1 MASISLSTGLGS
13 GLDISGMVSQLMQ
26 IERQPLNAI
35 NTKISTYNSQIS
47 DLGKLKSDLSSFESA
62 ASSLT
67 DVNPFNVYSASSS
80 NSNTV
85 TATADTSAAAGTYAV
100 NVTKLAQAEVLRS
113 TAIASSTTGL
123 GNAASTLT
131 FNLHKA
137 GVAADPANNKVVNI
151 DANSSLE
158 QMRDAVNAAGVGVTA
173 AVVQDSSGYRLT
185 YTANEVG
192 ASNGIQVTAGDGS
205 LNFLAFDPSLPWNM
219 ERKQTLTTYNE
230 PTGSESLLGN
240 AAGTLKITGTGALN
254 DGLSINI
261 SANVTKVALA
271 QQLNASALGQYFT
284 AAVNSSTG
292 ALSLTAKQEGSATL
306 IAGISLD
313 NSASALGTGAGLEFL
328 TYSNASSIATSTP
341 TASGMGQTSIGH
353 APAATS
359 GGSMGVV
366 THASDAEVTVNGVSV
381 VSSGNKVTNA
391 ATGVTFN
398 ASQIGAATITVS
410 RDDKSINEKVQKFV
424 DGYNKIMDTTTS
436 LRSGSMKGDS
446 TVLSI
451 QSKLLN
457 ELYKTPTG
465 LGAPVSAYTGAA
477 RTVDGVSVT
486 PVISALSQIGI
497 SVDKNG
503 KMTFD
508 KDAFKSELEK
518 NPTVVTNLFS
528 YQNGSDLVGFADRM
542 KTAVQ
547 SLTEPSTGLVDGRIQ
562 SARESVRMYEDRKSS
577 VEYRLTLTEAR
588 LNKQFQTMDSYLSK
602 MKDLSSYISNQ
613 LR

>member
-47 DLGKLKSDLSSFESA
+47 DLGKLKSDLSSFKSA

-230 PTGSESLLGN
+230 PTGSEFLLGN